1 VLVRVLG
8 AVELVAGDGDPVALP
23 GRRQPALLA
32 ALAARAGEVVSSDR
46 LIDLLWGEDLPDNP
60 EGSLHSAVFKL
71 RASMRAAGGRDVLL
85 TRERGYQLALL
96 PDDLDAARFTDL
108 VRRARDEAPSE
119 GAATL
124 TAALDLWR
132 GSAYAGFADSD
143 VAHLEAMRLEELRR
157 TAVERLGVALLDTGR
172 AAEAVHVLESFVA
185 ENPLREAARATL
197 MRSLHTLGRTAQ
209 ALEHYQGY
217 REDLG
222 EELGLEPSHAMQ
234 ALQVELL
241 RTPAGTLLG
250 ATGGLSADP
259 LPAEPVTDP
268 PVTAAPRGLSALDV
282 RYLRTERGNVIAYGT
297 TGSGPPLVVLLGWV
311 SSLDVIASGRD
322 PRSSLLERLAG
333 ELTLVLYDRAG
344 TGLSP
349 GPVPDYGMEAGVEEL
364 AELVR
369 AIGPPVSLLAMS
381 AAGPVAAALA
391 ARRPDWV
398 SSLVLFGTFADGPGT
413 FDDKRLRD
421 MVVEIARTHWG
432 MGSKLLA
439 DLYRPG
445 ASDEAAW
452 HLARVFRDSA
462 SPEIAAEYL
471 SATYDYDVSD
481 LLPHVRAPGLVLHY
495 RGDRL
500 ITFRGAQDL
509 AAGLPHARL
518 VPLDG
523 RVHLPDAADLDRIE
537 RAIVDHVCRHAGS
550 DQGRLQVLG

>member
-32 ALAARAGEVVSSDR
+32 ALAARAGEVVSTDR
-46 LIDLLWGEDLPDNP
+46 LVDLLWGEDLPDNP

-108 VRRARDEAPSE
+108 VRRARDQSPSE
-119 GAATL
+119 AAATL
-124 TAALDLWR
+124 TEALDLWR

-143 VAHLEAMRLEELRR
+143 VAHLDALRLEELRR
-157 TAVERLGVALLDTGR
+157 TAVERLGDALLETDR
-172 AAEAVHVLESFVA
+172 AAEAVQVLEPFVA
-185 ENPLREAARATL
+185 ENPLREGARAAL
-197 MRSLHTLGRTAQ
+197 MRSLHELGRTAE

-217 REDLG
+217 REHLG
-222 EELGLEPSHAMQ
+222 DELGLEPSHAMQ

-241 RTPAGTLLG
+241 RP
-250 ATGGLSADP
+250 
-259 LPAEPVTDP
+259 PAEPTTGAAGG
-268 PVTAAPRGLSALDV
+268 TAAEPAARPGGTTVPRGLPALDV
-282 RYLRTERGNVIAYGT
+282 RYLRTEHGNVVAYGT

-333 ELTLVLYDRAG
+333 DLTLVLYDRAG

-349 GPVPDYGMEAGVEEL
+349 GPVPDYGLEASVEEL
-364 AELVR
+364 AEIVR
-369 AIGPPVSLLAMS
+369 AVGPPVSLLAMS

-391 ARRPDWV
+391 ARRPEWV

-413 FDDKRLRD
+413 FDDKELRQ

-452 HLARVFRDSA
+452 HLAKVFRDSA
-462 SPEIAAEYL
+462 SPEVAAEYL
-471 SATYDYDVSD
+471 AATYDYDVSD
-481 LLPHVRAPGLVLHY
+481 LLPEVRAPGLVLHY

-523 RVHLPDAADLDRIE
+523 RVHLPDVADLDRIE
-537 RAIVDHVCRHAGS
+537 QAIVDHVRRHAGRRGERPEQPS
-550 DQGRLQVLG
+550 EAPRA